1 MTLKMKLCYSA
12 KPSPKCTELIMSELG
27 SLIYEFNANDPAELV
42 GSTLH
47 FYWES
52 NTTLMSNGIVIEG
65 IEMID
70 NKQLGIT
77 EVKVTII
84 LAK

>member
-1 MTLKMKLCYSA
+1 M
-12 KPSPKCTELIMSELG
+12 TELE
-27 SLIYEFNANDPAELV
+27 SLIYEFDVNDPAELV
-42 GSTLH
+42 GTNLH

-70 NKQLGIT
+70 NEQLGPL
-77 EVKVTII
+77 EVKYLNV
-84 LAK
+84 KE